1 MSLTRF
7 GLLAVA
13 LVCAAGCKNTKLSGS
28 GCQKDSDC
36 GEPAAAFRCETQT
49 GVCYCRTNDACPPA
63 QFCNT
68 AGFCQDRQGCE
79 TNADC
84 LDSSLFCD
92 TSAGTCLSLGRCTTD
107 LHCALGQVCDTKKTT
122 CVDGCRKDGDCPG
135 TSCRCGDAPCACTGS
150 TPEELARCALGTCD
164 PTFCSTP
171 DFCRFGETCS
181 VIPDGGVPYA
191 QCHDDYDPVRRPYCD
206 NCTYGG
212 GVSICGKGPNYCLID
227 TRHPGGSFCGTDC
240 SQGQS
245 CPRGYACQDVIVVMS
260 QWQCSLANPS
270 CPTNPTLP
278 CATDAECKHGG
289 HCAKAPG
296 MPNGTCAGA
305 CAVDEGDSTGFCTCQ
320 VDADCAQETCNL
332 GECSIS
338 RRPCT
343 QASDCQQHPIR
354 CVDFAGGGG
363 CLIGQNC
370 APTSGLSCLEVK

>member
-7 GLLAVA
+7 GLFAVA
-13 LVCAAGCKNTKLSGS
+13 LFCAAGCKNTKLAGS
-28 GCQKDSDC
+28 GCQQDSDC
-36 GEPAAAFRCETQT
+36 GEPAAAFRCEAQT

-135 TSCRCGDAPCACTGS
+135 TSCRCGDASCACTGS
-150 TPEELARCALGTCD
+150 TPAELARCAIGTCD

-171 DFCRFGETCS
+171 DFCRFGETCG

-206 NCTYGG
+206 NCTYGA
-212 GVSICGKGPNYCLID
+212 GVNICGKGPNYCLID
-227 TRHPGGSFCGTDC
+227 TRHPGNYFCGTDC

-296 MPNGTCAGA
+296 MPNGYCAGA
-305 CAVDEGDSTGFCTCQ
+305 CAVDEGDTTGFCACQ
-320 VDADCAQETCNL
+320 VDADCAQESCSL

-370 APTSGLSCLEVK
+370 APASGLSCLEVK